1 MEAGFGK
8 GRPLKAFMRRVVLS
22 AAILVLT
29 LAFARQSFAQTPVPP
44 TPTPGGGVV
53 RGYLFHSPTC
63 PHCRRII
70 EEFLPR
76 VQEKYGSSLEITLL
90 NVQEPEN
97 YLFLLTI
104 EEQAKIPQ
112 EYRGVPFM
120 VIGHHILI
128 GELDI
133 QQHMEEVVDFYLRQ
147 GGVDYL
153 IPPEKIKEI
162 FVIPTPTPQPEAKP
176 VHLAYFYLSGCHE
189 CAQVFQD
196 LEYLKK
202 RYPNLQVHAFD
213 VQKDAPLWEWLGEKF
228 GIPPEKRLT
237 APAIFVGNDYL
248 LGNDVTV
255 LKIEEL
261 IDKYSAVG
269 AEPFWENWNREEAVS
284 RLLER
289 FRSLGPLTVATAGLV
304 DGVNPCALAVLIFL
318 ISYLTITGRTRL
330 QLLAVG
336 LAFVLGIYGAYLGI
350 GVGFLKGL
358 QSVPWFRQLSRAIYG
373 GTAILCF
380 ALAAGSVRDY
390 LKARRG
396 APEEMS
402 LKMPTRLRRVV
413 NKLIR
418 ESMRARYLALISIAL
433 GFVIALIEFVCTGQV
448 YLPTILF
455 VLGVP
460 EMRLRAFSYLLLY
473 NLAFILPMV
482 AVLILAFLG
491 ASSERLGLLLNRH
504 IAPIKLV
511 TAFIFL
517 ALGGWLAYV
526 LLA

>member
-1 MEAGFGK
+1 
-8 GRPLKAFMRRVVLS
+8 MRRIFLLL
-22 AAILVLT
+22 AGLALILILT
-29 LAFARQSFAQTPVPP
+29 QQALAQTP
-44 TPTPGGGVV
+44 TPTPAGGVV
-53 RGYLFHSPTC
+53 KVYLFHSPAC

-70 EEFLPR
+70 EEFLPK
-76 VQEKYGSSLEITLL
+76 VQEKYGSALEITLL

-133 QQHMEEVVDFYLRQ
+133 QQHMEEVVDLYLQQ

-153 IPPEKIKEI
+153 IPPEKIKEV
-162 FVIPTPTPQPEAKP
+162 FALPTPTPQPQARP

-189 CAQVFQD
+189 CDQVSQD

-213 VQKDAPLWEWLGEKF
+213 VQKDAPLWEWLGERF
-228 GIPPEKRLT
+228 GIPPEKRLS

-248 LGNDVTV
+248 LGSDVTV
-255 LKIEEL
+255 RKIEEL
-261 IDKYSAVG
+261 IDKYSAGG
-269 AEPFWENWNREEAVS
+269 AEPFWENWNREDAVS

-304 DGVNPCALAVLIFL
+304 DGLNPCAFATLIFL
-318 ISYLTITGRTRL
+318 ISYLTITGRNRF
-330 QLLAVG
+330 QILAVG
-336 LAFVLGIYGAYLGI
+336 SAFTLGIYGAYLGI
-350 GVGFLKGL
+350 GAGFLKGL
-358 QSVPWFRQLSRAIYG
+358 QSLPWLRGLSEGIYSL
-373 GTAILCF
+373 TAALCF
-380 ALAAGSVRDY
+380 VLAALSIRDY
-390 LKARRG
+390 FKARRG

-402 LKMPTRLRRVV
+402 LKLPTRLRRVI

-418 ESMRARYLALISIAL
+418 ESMKVRYLALISLAL
-433 GFVIALIEFVCTGQV
+433 GFAIALLEFTCTGQV
-448 YLPTILF
+448 YLPTLLF
-455 VLGVP
+455 VMGVP
-460 EMRLRAFSYLLLY
+460 EMRVRAFSYLLLY

-482 AVLILAFLG
+482 VVFTVAFLG
-491 ASSERLGLLLNRH
+491 ASSEELGLFLSRH
-504 IAPIKLV
+504 TAPIKLA

-517 ALGGWLAYV
+517 ALGGWLLYA